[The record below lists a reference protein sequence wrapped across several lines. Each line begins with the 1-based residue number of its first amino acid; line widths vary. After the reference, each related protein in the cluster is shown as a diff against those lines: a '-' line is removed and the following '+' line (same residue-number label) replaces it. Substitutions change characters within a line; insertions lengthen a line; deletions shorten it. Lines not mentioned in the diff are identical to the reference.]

1 MPLVPVNPTG
11 IAPPAANYEHAVL
24 AEGASRILHTSG
36 IVPVKP
42 DGTVPE
48 NISDQAEVIW
58 QNLREILKEASMEI
72 TNVTLVTTYVV
83 PDQDLSEVMAAR
95 DETFGSHQAASTLLV
110 VARLAQESWKMEIAV
125 VAISDS

>member
-1 MPLVPVNPTG
+1 VPLVPVNPTG

-48 NISDQAEVIW
+48 SITAQAEVIW
-58 QNLREILKEASMEI
+58 QNIREILKEASME
-72 TNVTLVTTYVV
+72 VTDIALVTTYVV
-83 PDQDLSEVMAAR
+83 PDQNLSEVMAAR

-110 VARLAQESWKMEIAV
+110 VSQLAQKSWKMEIAV

>member
-1 MPLVPVNPTG
+1 
-11 IAPPAANYEHAVL
+11 
-24 AEGASRILHTSG
+24 
-36 IVPVKP
+36 
-42 DGTVPE
+42 TVPE

-110 VARLAQESWKMEIAV
+110 VSQLAQKSWKMEIAV

>member
-1 MPLVPVNPTG
+1 VPLVPVNPTG
-11 IAPPAANYEHAVL
+11 IASPAANYEHAVL

-58 QNLREILKEASMEI
+58 QNLREILKEASMQI
-72 TNVTLVTTYVV
+72 TDITLVTTYVV
-83 PDQDLSEVMAAR
+83 PDQDLSKVMAAR
-95 DETFGSHQAASTLLV
+95 DETFGLHQAASTLLV
-110 VARLAQESWKMEIAV
+110 VSQLAQKSWKMEIAV
-125 VAISDS
+125 VAISDP

>member
-1 MPLVPVNPTG
+1 MPLVPVNPSE
-11 IAPPAANYEHAVL
+11 IASTAANYEHAVL

-48 NISDQAEVIW
+48 SISAQAEVIW
-58 QNLREILKEASMEI
+58 QNIREILKEASME
-72 TNVTLVTTYVV
+72 VTDIALVTTYVV
-83 PDQDLSEVMAAR
+83 PDQDLSEVMAVR
-95 DETFGSHQAASTLLV
+95 DKTFGSHQAASTLLV
-110 VARLAQESWKMEIAV
+110 VSQLAQKSWKMEIAV

>member
-48 NISDQAEVIW
+48 SISAQAEVIW
-58 QNLREILKEASMEI
+58 QNIREILKEASME
-72 TNVTLVTTYVV
+72 VTDIALVTTYVV
-83 PDQDLSEVMAAR
+83 PDQNLSEVMAAR

-110 VARLAQESWKMEIAV
+110 VSQLAQKSWKMEIAV
-125 VAISDS
+125 VAISDY

>member
-11 IAPPAANYEHAVL
+11 IASPAANYEHAVL

-36 IVPVKP
+36 IVPLKP

-58 QNLREILKEASMEI
+58 QNLREILKEASMQI
-72 TNVTLVTTYVV
+72 TDITLVTTYVV
-83 PDQDLSEVMAAR
+83 PDQDLSKVMAAR
-95 DETFGSHQAASTLLV
+95 DETFGLHQAASTLLV
-110 VARLAQESWKMEIAV
+110 VSQLAQKSWKMEIAV

>member
-95 DETFGSHQAASTLLV
+95 DETFGSHQAASTLSL
-110 VARLAQESWKMEIAV
+110 IH
-125 VAISDS
+125 I

>member
-36 IVPVKP
+36 VVPVKP

-48 NISDQAEVIW
+48 SISAQAEVIW
-58 QNLREILKEASMEI
+58 QNIREILKEASME
-72 TNVTLVTTYVV
+72 VTDIALVTTYVV
-83 PDQDLSEVMAAR
+83 PDQDLSEVMAVR
-95 DETFGSHQAASTLLV
+95 DKTFGSHQAASTLLV
-110 VARLAQESWKMEIAV
+110 VSQLAQKSWKMEIAV
-125 VAISDS
+125 VAISDY

>member
-48 NISDQAEVIW
+48 GITAQAEVIW
-58 QNLREILKEASMEI
+58 QNIREILKEASME
-72 TNVTLVTTYVV
+72 VTDIALVTTYVV
-83 PDQDLSEVMAAR
+83 PDQNLSEVMAAR

-110 VARLAQESWKMEIAV
+110 VSQLAQKSWKMEIAV

>member
-48 NISDQAEVIW
+48 SITAQAEVIW
-58 QNLREILKEASMEI
+58 QNIREILKEASME
-72 TNVTLVTTYVV
+72 VTDIALVTTYVV
-83 PDQDLSEVMAAR
+83 PDQNLSEVMAAR

-110 VARLAQESWKMEIAV
+110 VSQLAQKSWKMEIAV
-125 VAISDS
+125 VAISDY

>member
-1 MPLVPVNPTG
+1 MPLVPVNPTE

-72 TNVTLVTTYVV
+72 TDITLVTTYVV
-83 PDQDLSEVMAAR
+83 PGQDLSEVMAVR

-110 VARLAQESWKMEIAV
+110 VSQLAQKSWKMEIAV
-125 VAISDS
+125 VAISDP

>member
-1 MPLVPVNPTG
+1 MPLVPINPTE
-11 IAPPAANYEHAVL
+11 IAPPAAKYEHAVL
-24 AEGASRILHTSG
+24 AEDASRILHTSG

-58 QNLREILKEASMEI
+58 QNISEILKESAMKI
-72 TNVTLVTTYVV
+72 TDITLVTTYVV

-110 VARLAQESWKMEIAV
+110 VAQLAQKSWKMEISV

>member
-58 QNLREILKEASMEI
+58 QNLREILKEASMQI
-72 TNVTLVTTYVV
+72 TDITLVTTYVV
-83 PDQDLSEVMAAR
+83 PDQDLSKVMTAR
-95 DETFGSHQAASTLLV
+95 DETFALHQAASTLLV
-110 VARLAQESWKMEIAV
+110 VSQLAQKSWKMEIAV

>member
-1 MPLVPVNPTG
+1 MPLVPVNPSE
-11 IAPPAANYEHAVL
+11 IAFPAANYEHAVL

-42 DGTVPE
+42 DGTVPDD
-48 NISDQAEVIW
+48 IRDQAEVIW
-58 QNLREILKEASMEI
+58 QNMTEILKEASMEI
-72 TNVTLVTTYVV
+72 TDITLVTTYVV
-83 PDQDLSEVMAAR
+83 PGQDLSEGMTVR

-110 VARLAQESWKMEIAV
+110 VSQLAQKSWKMEIAV

>member
-1 MPLVPVNPTG
+1 VPLVPVNPTG

-48 NISDQAEVIW
+48 GITAQAEVIW
-58 QNLREILKEASMEI
+58 QNIREILKEASME
-72 TNVTLVTTYVV
+72 VTDIALVTTYVV
-83 PDQDLSEVMAAR
+83 PDQNLSEVMAAR

-110 VARLAQESWKMEIAV
+110 VSQLAQKSWKMEIAV

>member
-1 MPLVPVNPTG
+1 MPLVPVNPSE
-11 IAPPAANYEHAVL
+11 IASTSANYEHAVL

-48 NISDQAEVIW
+48 GITAQAEVIW
-58 QNLREILKEASMEI
+58 QNIREILKEASME
-72 TNVTLVTTYVV
+72 VTDIALVTTYVV
-83 PDQDLSEVMAAR
+83 PDQNLSEVMAAR

-110 VARLAQESWKMEIAV
+110 VSQLAQKSWKMEIAV

>member
-1 MPLVPVNPTG
+1 MPLVPVNPSE
-11 IAPPAANYEHAVL
+11 IAFPAANYEHAVL

-42 DGTVPE
+42 DGTVPDD
-48 NISDQAEVIW
+48 IRDQAEVIW
-58 QNLREILKEASMEI
+58 QNMTEILKEASMEI
-72 TNVTLVTTYVV
+72 TDITLVTTYVV
-83 PDQDLSEVMAAR
+83 PVQDLSEVMTVR

-110 VARLAQESWKMEIAV
+110 VSQLAQKSWKMEIAV

>member
-48 NISDQAEVIW
+48 SITAQAEVIW
-58 QNLREILKEASMEI
+58 QNIREILKEASME
-72 TNVTLVTTYVV
+72 VTDIALVTTYVV
-83 PDQDLSEVMAAR
+83 PDQNLSEVMAAR

-110 VARLAQESWKMEIAV
+110 VSQLAQKSWKMEIAV

>member
-48 NISDQAEVIW
+48 GITAQAEVIW
-58 QNLREILKEASMEI
+58 QNIREILKEASME
-72 TNVTLVTTYVV
+72 VTDIALVTTYVV
-83 PDQDLSEVMAAR
+83 PDQNLSEVMAAR

-110 VARLAQESWKMEIAV
+110 VSQLAQKTWKMEIAV

>member
-1 MPLVPVNPTG
+1 VPLVPINPTE
-11 IAPPAANYEHAVL
+11 IAPPAAKYEHAVL
-24 AEGASRILHTSG
+24 AEDASRILHTSG

-58 QNLREILKEASMEI
+58 QNISEILKESAMKI
-72 TNVTLVTTYVV
+72 TDITLVTTYVV
-83 PDQDLSEVMAAR
+83 PGQDLSEVMAAR

-110 VARLAQESWKMEIAV
+110 VAQLAQKSWKMEISV

>member
-1 MPLVPVNPTG
+1 VPLVPINPTE
-11 IAPPAANYEHAVL
+11 IAPPAAKYEHAVL
-24 AEGASRILHTSG
+24 AEDASRILHTSG

-58 QNLREILKEASMEI
+58 QNISEILKESSMKI
-72 TNVTLVTTYVV
+72 TDITLVTTYVV

-110 VARLAQESWKMEIAV
+110 VAQLAQKSWKMEISV